1 MILQGPVQKIQSQ
14 FRSNRIKMK
23 FFPEGALSQKENDL
37 IWAYVYG
44 DTVHINNTTVGQS
57 FRKLECLSTSRVIMG
72 LAFLHI
78 VFKDFHRTEVHKC
91 LCNT

>member
-23 FFPEGALSQKENDL
+23 YFPEGALSRKESDL

-44 DTVHINNTTVGQS
+44 DTVHINNATAGQS
-57 FRKLECLSTSRVIMG
+57 FRKLERLSTSRVIMAAG
-72 LAFLHI
+72 FLHI
-78 VFKDFHRTEVHKC
+78 VFKDFQRTSP
-91 LCNT
+91 

>member
-1 MILQGPVQKIQSQ
+1 MILQGPVQKFQSQ

-23 FFPEGALSQKENDL
+23 YFPEGALSQKENDL

-57 FRKLECLSTSRVIMG
+57 FRKLERLSTNCFIMG
-72 LAFLHI
+72 VGFLHI
-78 VFKDFHRTEVHKC
+78 VF
-91 LCNT
+91 